1 MFKYLKSIKLRDP
14 AARNYLQIILFYP
27 GVHALFW
34 YRIAHFL
41 WKIKFKFI
49 AELISY
55 LSRLTSGIEIHPGA
69 IIGKRLFIDHGM
81 GIVIGETTT
90 IGDNCTIYHGVTLG
104 GTGKDKYKRHPDL
117 GNNVIIGCGAKV
129 LGPIKIG
136 NNVKI
141 GANAVVLKN
150 IPDNSTV
157 VGIPGQILNKN

>member
-1 MFKYLKSIKLRDP
+1 MLSYLKSIKLRDP

-69 IIGKRLFIDHGM
+69 IIGKRLFIDHGY
-81 GIVIGETTT
+81 GVVIGETTI
-90 IGDNCTIYHGVTLG
+90 IGDDCTI
-104 GTGKDKYKRHPDL
+104 
-117 GNNVIIGCGAKV
+117 
-129 LGPIKIG
+129 
-136 NNVKI
+136 
-141 GANAVVLKN
+141 
-150 IPDNSTV
+150 
-157 VGIPGQILNKN
+157 

>member
-69 IIGKRLFIDHGM
+69 IIGKRLFIDHGY
-81 GIVIGETTT
+81 GVVIGETTI
-90 IGDNCTIYHGVTLG
+90 IGDDCTIYHGVTLG
-104 GTGKDKYKRHPDL
+104 SSKMSKNKRHPTIK
-117 GNNVIIGCGAKV
+117 NNVIIGSHAQ
-129 LGPIKIG
+129 IIG
-136 NNVKI
+136 NIVIEDDVIIGSNAIVTKNVEKGKTI
-141 GANAVVLKN
+141 
-150 IPDNSTV
+150 
-157 VGIPGQILNKN
+157 ILNNLS